1 MPNALQ
7 SKQPGSGRESL
18 LFSVWPSSDRLAFFD
33 DVSASYAAA
42 ADLDGRTCCFRR

>member
-7 SKQPGSGRESL
+7 SKQPGSGASVA

-33 DVSASYAAA
+33 DVSAS
-42 ADLDGRTCCFRR
+42 LCGGGGFDGRTSVSRR